1 MSYDSIIGHR
11 TMALDGVRNAAY
23 QAALESIITPDSVV
37 LDLGAGLGTL
47 GMLAAR
53 LGARRVYLVEPSNV
67 VSVTRELVHRNGLQA
82 RVRVLQGRIE
92 DLELPEPVDVI
103 TSVMTGNF
111 LLSEDL
117 LPSLFHARDKYLKPG
132 GRLLPSEAVME
143 VMPVSLPTYYAEHVA
158 CWQQPHLGL
167 DFGAA
172 QEAATNSIYWSR
184 SKFAAAT
191 PLAPA
196 QPLLHM
202 DLDAA
207 QSTHCRATTEFS
219 LTTDG
224 SLHGWLGWFRMQL
237 GEAWLSTSP
246 FEPLT
251 HWGSAFLPL
260 PQAQDGHAGDAAGF
274 SLLRPPGGPWSWTE
288 PHPHGRLRPRDPRR
302 HGRRDLHQGDCLA
315 AAGCAPGGGAG

>member
-1 MSYDSIIGHR
+1 
-11 TMALDGVRNAAY
+11 
-23 QAALESIITPDSVV
+23 
-37 LDLGAGLGTL
+37 
-47 GMLAAR
+47 
-53 LGARRVYLVEPSNV
+53 
-67 VSVTRELVHRNGLQA
+67 
-82 RVRVLQGRIE
+82 
-92 DLELPEPVDVI
+92 
-103 TSVMTGNF
+103 
-111 LLSEDL
+111 
-117 LPSLFHARDKYLKPG
+117 
-132 GRLLPSEAVME
+132 
-143 VMPVSLPTYYAEHVA
+143 MPVSLPTYYAEHVA

-274 SLLRPPGGPWSWTE
+274 SLLRPPGGPWSWTTTLDGRVFRQSTFRAATLSPARLASLAE
-288 PHPHGRLRPRDPRR
+288 AAQPSLTPTGVCVRATLDAMDGATSIKEIASRLQAAHPEAVPDEASALRLIRDATDRY
-302 HGRRDLHQGDCLA
+302 A
-315 AAGCAPGGGAG
+315 ARSPGPDDRVQPPAPPA